1 MANGYEQQYLDL
13 LETIM
18 TKGVRKR
25 DRTGVGTTSLFGAQL
40 RFDVGREFPLLTTK
54 KLFTHAIMVEL
65 EWMLRGRTDVR
76 YLQERRCTIWDEWA
90 DKDGELGPVYGKQW
104 RSWENIEHVGESE
117 VLSSKKRYHIGTFHG
132 ESFYR
137 VEYDQI
143 ALALDL
149 LKSDP
154 YSRRNVVTAWN
165 PADNPKMALT
175 PCHCLFQFNC
185 RPIRSVAERQRLI
198 GVDVS
203 ASDLHIG
210 GFVPYDAPDDDSAAH
225 AVLDADGAPQF
236 YVDLHMFQRSD
247 NERLH

>member
-65 EWMLRGRTDVR
+65 EWMLRGHTNVQ

-90 DKDGELGPVYGKQW
+90 DEKGDLGPVYGKQW
-104 RSWENIEHVGESE
+104 REWAHE
-117 VLSSKKRYHIGTFHG
+117 VCEEDPRGVVSSICRDEPI
-132 ESFYR
+132 
-137 VEYDQI
+137 DQI

-149 LKSDP
+149 LKNDP

-185 RPIRSVAERQRLI
+185 RPLSVQEKITLLRARGRVLPDA
-198 GVDVS
+198 GDAVS
-203 ASDLHIG
+203 GPQSSTEYPADLG
-210 GFVPYDAPDDDSAAH
+210 D
-225 AVLDADGAPQF
+225 APQF
-236 YVDLHMFQRSD
+236 YIDLHLYQRSN